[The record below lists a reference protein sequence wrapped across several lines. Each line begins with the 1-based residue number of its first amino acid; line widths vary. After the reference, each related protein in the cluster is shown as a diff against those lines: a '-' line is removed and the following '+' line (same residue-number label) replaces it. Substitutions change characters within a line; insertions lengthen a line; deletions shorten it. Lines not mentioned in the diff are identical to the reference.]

1 MFAVNTLTLH
11 RGQFRDIL
19 VDSHAD
25 YVIWVRGPPWRSRRG
40 SGSGTLRSG
49 GDNNKS

>member
-19 VDSHAD
+19 MDSHAD
-25 YVIWVRGPPWRSRRG
+25 YVIWVRGAAVVLAPRLRNA
-40 SGSGTLRSG
+40 RSG